1 MTQKNIFLV
10 ILIIVIVLGVG
21 FFAYDKLKSNI
32 PETENPVDTTGIVL
46 FYGDD
51 CSYCKILEEWI
62 VSNNIR
68 EKIKFSDLEVY
79 NNETNRDLL
88 IGKAT
93 ACGIKDNIGVPFLW
107 TGESCLVK
115 NEEIQNFFQ
124 NKIK

>member
-1 MTQKNIFLV
+1 MTFKTYKKIIV
-10 ILIIVIVLGVG
+10 YILIILAILGLG
-21 FFAYDKLKSNI
+21 YFAYYKLKSNVS
-32 PETENPVDTTGIVL
+32 ENSVDTTSIIL

-107 TGESCLVK
+107 TGESCLVGI
-115 NEEIQNFFQ
+115 EEIQEFFS
-124 NKIK
+124 K

>member
-107 TGESCLVK
+107 TGESCLVGI
-115 NEEIQNFFQ
+115 EEIQEFFS
-124 NKIK
+124 K